1 MPPSRRGSPERIGYR
16 DRALLPHLGAT
27 MPSGPVVLETN
38 VFINALRQRE
48 PPLPRMLLASLTD
61 AFVAAPTRAE
71 LSWLIG
77 RLAPDHP
84 GTARVVA
91 AIEAAISHIDPAKV
105 LVPTDADWL
114 AAGSLA
120 GRAARAIAG
129 GAKTVTSAADRQE
142 LIGDAIT
149 AILARAAGFTVITED
164 ADFDI
169 LARMAPGLSV
179 LFYDRVP
186 TPA

>member
-1 MPPSRRGSPERIGYR
+1 MPSRRRSSPEKIGYR
-16 DRALLPHLGAT
+16 DRTLLPRLGAT
-27 MPSGPVVLETN
+27 LPSGPVVLDTN
-38 VFINALRQRE
+38 VFINALTQRN
-48 PPLPRMLLASLTD
+48 PPLPAILLASLTD

-77 RLAPDHP
+77 RLEPGHP
-84 GTARVVA
+84 GTGGVVA
-91 AIEAAISHIDPAKV
+91 AIEGAISHIDPAKV

-114 AAGSLA
+114 AAGTLA
-120 GRAARAIAG
+120 GHAARAIAG
-129 GAKTVTSAADRQE
+129 GAKTITTAADRQE

-149 AILARAAGFTVITED
+149 AILARAVGFTVITED

-169 LARMAPGLSV
+169 LARLAPGLSV

-186 TPA
+186 SPV

>member
-1 MPPSRRGSPERIGYR
+1 MPPRRRGSPEPRGYR
-16 DRALLPHLGAT
+16 DRALLPRLGAT
-27 MPSGPVVLETN
+27 LPSGPVLLDTN
-38 VFINALRQRE
+38 VFINALTQRN
-48 PPLPRMLLASLTD
+48 PPLPRALLAALTN

-77 RLAPDHP
+77 RLDPDHP

-91 AIEAAISHIDPAKV
+91 AIEGAISHIDPAKV

-114 AAGSLA
+114 AAGTLA

-129 GAKTVTSAADRQE
+129 GAKTITTAADRQE

-169 LARMAPGLSV
+169 LARLSPGLSV
-179 LFYDRVP
+179 LFYDRTP

>member
-1 MPPSRRGSPERIGYR
+1 VPG
-16 DRALLPHLGAT
+16 
-27 MPSGPVVLETN
+27 V
-38 VFINALRQRE
+38 
-48 PPLPRMLLASLTD
+48 LLASLTD

-77 RLAPDHP
+77 RLDPGHP

-91 AIEAAISHIDPAKV
+91 VIESAVSHIDPAKV
-105 LVPTDADWL
+105 LVPTDAEWL
-114 AAGSLA
+114 AAGTLA
-120 GRAARAIAG
+120 GRAACSIAG
-129 GAKTVTSAADRQE
+129 GAKTIATATDRQE

-149 AILARAAGFTVITED
+149 AILACSAGFTVITED

-169 LARMAPGLSV
+169 LARLLPGLAV

-186 TPA
+186 ASA